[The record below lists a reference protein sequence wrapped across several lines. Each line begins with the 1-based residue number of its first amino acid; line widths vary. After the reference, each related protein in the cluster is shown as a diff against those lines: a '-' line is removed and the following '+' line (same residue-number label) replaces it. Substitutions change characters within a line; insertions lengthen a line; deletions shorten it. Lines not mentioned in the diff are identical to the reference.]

1 MREIR
6 EELDTEISIGR
17 FIHTIEY
24 DYPSFHLSMDCFLAE
39 VKEGGLVLKEAEA
52 ARWLTKDTLYE
63 VQWLP
68 ADLSLI
74 AILEKEMEGN

>member
-1 MREIR
+1 
-6 EELDTEISIGR
+6 
-17 FIHTIEY
+17 
-24 DYPSFHLSMDCFLAE
+24 MDCFLAE
-39 VKEGGLVLKEAEA
+39 VKAGGLVLKEAEA